1 MTPQELPAPYAG
13 PSLRIAYVGNFRHPW
28 CTEVHIAGSL
38 ESLGHT
44 VHRMQEDIMDWGKL
58 PAQCQA
64 LGAQA
69 VFWTRTWPAEMSVV
83 EPVLKELAAEGIPTV
98 SYHLDRWHGL
108 NREHQ
113 VRDQPFFR
121 TSLVV
126 SPNDDPRWAEDGVNH
141 FWLPPGVYG
150 PECEPVPPNPRRWPF
165 DVVFVGS
172 HPYPHPEW
180 AKYRGD
186 LLATFQRAFR
196 GRFGI
201 LPRRGVPVRG
211 RDLQEVYATVPVV
224 LGDSCLAGESYRYWS
239 DRVPETLGRGGL
251 LVHPEVDGMWDWYV
265 AGKDFAGY
273 KLGRFDD
280 AVSIARSALDDPGAV
295 AEHGRATVLS
305 RDTYAHRMATVLAV
319 AEGIYGGYRDVQP
332 VVPPGMGWSK
342 RMGSSD
348 LELVNIP
355 GYPVAPRLAVSD
367 IRITPDRSKWP
378 EPMMVAVSPLR
389 PSRGLPVAPPATTQ
403 RRVRLGRMSARFDL
417 RTDVPTDGE
426 VLDEVW
432 VRNDYRV
439 DRRFSGTVVDIGANI
454 GAFSVLAAK
463 AGARLVVAYEPEEG
477 NFERLHHHL
486 DLNRCEAVTMQEA
499 VTRAGV
505 DQVAITGK
513 GGGARLA
520 TTSDVDPE
528 GVPCTTLAGLLD
540 QWGPVEFLKMDI
552 EGGEYPAFESC
563 PVEALA
569 GIERMALEFHGPLMP
584 HLAHLDDGY
593 HLERWGAMVAKLA
606 DAGRVEI
613 FGHPMRG
620 GLIWWQR
627 F

>member
-1 MTPQELPAPYAG
+1 ME
-13 PSLRIAYVGNFRHPW
+13 
-28 CTEVHIAGSL
+28 
-38 ESLGHT
+38 
-44 VHRMQEDIMDWGKL
+44 WGKL
-58 PAQCQA
+58 PAQCEA

-69 VFWTRTWPAEMSVV
+69 VFWTRTWPQEMSVV
-83 EPVLKELAAEGIPTV
+83 EPVLKELEAEGIPTV

-126 SPNDDPRWAEDGVNH
+126 SPNDDPRWADDGVNH

-150 PECEPVPPNPRRWPF
+150 PECEPVPANPRRWPF

-211 RDLQEVYATVPVV
+211 RDLQELYATVPVI
-224 LGDSCLAGESYRYWS
+224 LGDSCLAGESYGYWS

-251 LVHPEVDGMWDWYV
+251 LIHPYVPGIGAGFRDWYG
-265 AGKDFAGY
+265 AGRRTELDDLLAY
-273 KLGRFDD
+273 RLGEFDD
-280 AVSIARSALDDPGAV
+280 AVAAARSALANPDASRSI
-295 AEHGRATVLS
+295 AEHGRATVLT

-319 AEGIYGGYRDVQP
+319 AEGIYGGYRDV
-332 VVPPGMGWSK
+332 
-342 RMGSSD
+342 
-348 LELVNIP
+348 
-355 GYPVAPRLAVSD
+355 APRPKVLDLMANLEASLA
-367 IRITPDRSKWP
+367 
-378 EPMMVAVSPLR
+378 AVRAERGPLR
-389 PSRGLPVAPPATTQ
+389 PSRGLPVAPPVAPHPYRWPALIAAGGPDGRPCTECGLADYHPIHEVAARPIQ
-403 RRVRLGRMSARFDL
+403 RRVQLGRLSARFDL
-417 RTDVPTDGE
+417 RSDVPTDGE

-439 DRRFSGTVVDIGANI
+439 SQRFSGTVVDIGANI
-454 GAFSVLAAK
+454 GAFAVLAAK
-463 AGARLVVAYEPEEG
+463 NGAKRVVAFEPEAGNYERLVHHANLNHVA
-477 NFERLHHHL
+477 
-486 DLNRCEAVTMQEA
+486 
-499 VTRAGV
+499 
-505 DQVAITGK
+505 DQVAGQMAAVSSRSDGSGVMVGE
-513 GGGARLA
+513 GGGARWEFRDGIDGIPCVTLTDVLA
-520 TTSDVDPE
+520 
-528 GVPCTTLAGLLD
+528 
-540 QWGPVEFLKMDI
+540 QWGPLEFVKIDVE
-552 EGGEYPAFESC
+552 GSEYAILDAI
-563 PVEALA
+563 PVQRLVEVR
-569 GIERMALEFHGPLMP
+569 GMAIEFHGPSMP
-584 HLAHLDDGY
+584 HLAHLDDG
-593 HLERWGAMVAKLA
+593 HLQRWGAMVAKLA

-627 F
+627 Y